1 MVQYMRP
8 VKDSSEVAAGAL
20 GSYTLKSAFTATSVS
35 SSQKAGALVF
45 SLYHILLRTVS
56 RNNQQERWRGREGQR
71 EGKRGKEQRDGGDY
85 ACHICLAINLTAAC
99 IPAHG
104 LNQENI
110 G

>member
-20 GSYTLKSAFTATSVS
+20 GSYTLKSAFS
-35 SSQKAGALVF
+35 SSQKAGALAF
-45 SLYHILLRTVS
+45 SPYHILLRTVS
-56 RNNQQERWRGREGQR
+56 RNNQEERWRGRER
-71 EGKRGKEQRDGGDY
+71 EGKRDRETEGGDY
-85 ACHICLAINLTAAC
+85 ACHVCLAINLTAAR